1 VFRRVKRE
9 VRAKQFFSTAEEAQF
24 FEQVA
29 REMADGE
36 IYIGLKA
43 MALAKC
49 KGDEVT
55 ANAKYIELRVDLLKQ
70 EAALAETL
78 VAAEQRKADQAEREV
93 AKAEREAEKEEYTEL
108 GGPFVLLLM
117 GGVVVALFLA
127 PLAKVISY

>member
-1 VFRRVKRE
+1 MFRRFKQE

-70 EAALAETL
+70 EAALAETI
-78 VAAEQRKADQAEREV
+78 VAAEQRKADQAERE
-93 AKAEREAEKEEYTEL
+93 AEKEEYTEF

-117 GGVVVALFLA
+117 GGIVVALFLS
-127 PLAKVISY
+127 PLAAVFFHEL